1 MLNYKSGI
9 PSLLLKKIRNKDEI
23 QNFKRCLVQDAKL
36 LVFLPQNS
44 PIPMSS
50 SFEKYQKRRLISS
63 YFSVVISISLVLF
76 LLGLL
81 GLLVLN
87 SKKVADYFKEQIA
100 ITVFLKDSAKEVEI
114 TQLKQS
120 LALAEYTKS
129 ATFVSKEDAAKEHQ
143 ETLGENFIEY
153 LGENPLQNS
162 IDVYILADYVTPQKM
177 EEITNELKGKN
188 FVDDVIYDKPLIA
201 QLTENVKRISFWVLV
216 ISGIFTFIA
225 VLLINSS
232 IRLSIY
238 AKRFTIKTMQMV
250 GATKKFIR
258 QPFVWKS
265 VRFGIIGAI
274 VAMIGMGLVLYYLNQ
289 SFPQLQLLGDPVLLA
304 ILFVFILLMGI
315 LITWISTFI
324 ATQRFLNLR
333 TDDLYY

>member
-1 MLNYKSGI
+1 
-9 PSLLLKKIRNKDEI
+9 
-23 QNFKRCLVQDAKL
+23 
-36 LVFLPQNS
+36 
-44 PIPMSS
+44 MSS

-87 SKKVADYFKEQIA
+87 SKRVADYFKEQIA

-129 ATFVSKEDAAKEHQ
+129 AEFVSKEEAAKEHQ

-162 IDVYILADYVTPQKM
+162 IDVYILADYVTPEKM
-177 EEITNELKGKN
+177 AEITDELKSKN

-250 GATKKFIR
+250 GATKTFIR
-258 QPFVWKS
+258 RPFVWKS
-265 VRFGIIGAI
+265 VRLGVIGAV
-274 VAMIGMGLVLYYLNQ
+274 VAMAGMGLVLYYLNKT
-289 SFPQLQLLGDPVLLA
+289 FPQLQLLGDPALLVV
-304 ILFVFILLMGI
+304 LFVFVLLMGVI
-315 LITWISTFI
+315 ITWISTFI

>member
-1 MLNYKSGI
+1 
-9 PSLLLKKIRNKDEI
+9 
-23 QNFKRCLVQDAKL
+23 
-36 LVFLPQNS
+36 
-44 PIPMSS
+44 MSS

-100 ITVFLKDSAKEVEI
+100 ITVFLKDTAKEVEI

-129 ATFVSKEDAAKEHQ
+129 ATFVSKEDAAKDHQ

-177 EEITNELKGKN
+177 EEITNELKSKD

-201 QLTENVKRISFWVLV
+201 QLTENVQRISFWVLV

-265 VRFGIIGAI
+265 VRLGIIGAI
-274 VAMIGMGLVLYYLNQ
+274 VAMIGMAVVLYYLNE
-289 SFPQLQLLGDPVLLA
+289 SFPQLQLLGDPVLLTV
-304 ILFVFILLMGI
+304 LFAFILLMGVI
-315 LITWISTFI
+315 ITWISTFI